1 MSYSSLAYVL
11 KKYSTI
17 CWKNH
22 KFYFPAKIF
31 YSLLQSSVYI
41 IRLFFVKCF
50 IDSIAEK
57 QNIKIA
63 MLLLLLFLIFN
74 LLQELLSAVFTL
86 YIKRTQNDIQNDL
99 QLDIIVKTF
108 SLDIEN
114 YDNTEFHDKRTRAIE
129 YATNGANRI
138 IDALFDFIS
147 NLLTFA
153 GSVYII
159 SSLNVYVLIFL
170 IIFTCIDF
178 VVNKKRDEL
187 MYKLKKETTRINRK
201 KNYTIGLLS
210 NKSAMKDLLLND
222 SLEFILQRFKSIYS
236 MARGLMINVDKQV
249 ERLRVPVRILNVFFS
264 CIVYLFV
271 GYSLFLKVIT
281 IGDFS
286 MLYGAAESLK
296 TSVVLIGANVSNIRS
311 MNMDAKMYEEYM
323 NLKPLK
329 RGLIKLNSDEG
340 FTLEFNN
347 VWFKYNGQKE
357 WAIKGVSFKINQGE
371 HILLV
376 GENGAGKTTLV
387 NLMLGFYTPQIGD
400 IYINNRN
407 LKDYDRR
414 YLYKIISAVF
424 QDYFIYAYSIYDNIS
439 LNLKYDEELLQNSI
453 KNADLKK
460 VIKKLP
466 KGAESYLT
474 HDLDENGVELSG
486 GEKQKLAIS
495 RSYYKNSNFL
505 ILDEPSSA
513 LDPISEEFLLQQY
526 KELTKGKTAI
536 LISHH
541 LNNFYDADYILVMNN
556 GTICEFGTHEQLI
569 KNQGKYYELYMLQK
583 TKFCR
588 TEY

>member
-1 MSYSSLAYVL
+1 MIYSSLAYLL

-414 YLYKIISAVF
+414 YLYKMISAVF

-466 KGAESYLT
+466 KGAEIYLT

>member
-311 MNMDAKMYEEYM
+311 MNMDAKMYKEYM

-414 YLYKIISAVF
+414 YLYKMISAVF

>member
-159 SSLNVYVLIFL
+159 SLLNVYVLIFL

-414 YLYKIISAVF
+414 YLYKMISAVF

>member
-99 QLDIIVKTF
+99 QLDIILKTF

-414 YLYKIISAVF
+414 YLYKMISAVF

>member
-414 YLYKIISAVF
+414 HLYKMISAVF

>member
-129 YATNGANRI
+129 YATNGANGI

-414 YLYKIISAVF
+414 YLYKMISAVF

>member
-414 YLYKIISAVF
+414 YLYKMISAVF

-466 KGAESYLT
+466 KGAEIYLT

>member
-31 YSLLQSSVYI
+31 YSLLQISVYI

-414 YLYKIISAVF
+414 YLYKMISAVF

>member
-414 YLYKIISAVF
+414 YLYKMISAVF

>member
-1 MSYSSLAYVL
+1 
-11 KKYSTI
+11 
-17 CWKNH
+17 
-22 KFYFPAKIF
+22 
-31 YSLLQSSVYI
+31 
-41 IRLFFVKCF
+41 
-50 IDSIAEK
+50 
-57 QNIKIA
+57 

-414 YLYKIISAVF
+414 YLYKMISAVF

>member
-414 YLYKIISAVF
+414 YLYKMISAVF

-541 LNNFYDADYILVMNN
+541 LNSFYDADYILVMNN

>member
-222 SLEFILQRFKSIYS
+222 SLEFILQRFKNIYS

-414 YLYKIISAVF
+414 YLYKMISAVF

>member
-414 YLYKIISAVF
+414 YLYKMISAVF

-569 KNQGKYYELYMLQK
+569 KNQGTYYELYMLQK

>member
-1 MSYSSLAYVL
+1 
-11 KKYSTI
+11 
-17 CWKNH
+17 
-22 KFYFPAKIF
+22 
-31 YSLLQSSVYI
+31 
-41 IRLFFVKCF
+41 
-50 IDSIAEK
+50 
-57 QNIKIA
+57 
-63 MLLLLLFLIFN
+63 MLLLSLFLIFN

-86 YIKRTQNDIQNDL
+86 YIKRAQNDIQNDL

>member
-340 FTLEFNN
+340 FTLDFNN

-414 YLYKIISAVF
+414 YLYKMISAVF

>member
-414 YLYKIISAVF
+414 YLYKMISAVF

-439 LNLKYDEELLQNSI
+439 LNLKYDEEILQNSI

>member
-1 MSYSSLAYVL
+1 MR
-11 KKYSTI
+11 
-17 CWKNH
+17 

-414 YLYKIISAVF
+414 YLYKMISAVF

>member
-414 YLYKIISAVF
+414 YLYKMISAVF

-583 TKFCR
+583 PKFCR
-588 TEY
+588 TQY

>member
-187 MYKLKKETTRINRK
+187 MYKLKKETTHINRK

-414 YLYKIISAVF
+414 YLYKMISAVF

-474 HDLDENGVELSG
+474 HDLYENGVELSG

>member
-1 MSYSSLAYVL
+1 MSYSSLVYVL

-414 YLYKIISAVF
+414 YLYKMISAVF